1 MAFSMFSWDEG
12 VDGLFIPLSWIFIIK
27 KKKKKKQSA
36 VERSLILVQRLVPL
50 NSAIVFSYKLVKWFG
65 QLLLLR
71 YLCMNR
77 VRWGCPISSY
87 TILEYKANACW
98 PTKSAHLFLS
108 LFLVIQ
114 TPKRILCVHTLHDL
128 DSKHVWE
135 QIHGATNSTS
145 INVRRSWVTS
155 RLHHHGIAPVVS
167 PNLHSLFL

>member
-1 MAFSMFSWDEG
+1 M
-12 VDGLFIPLSWIFIIK
+12 
-27 KKKKKKQSA
+27 
-36 VERSLILVQRLVPL
+36 
-50 NSAIVFSYKLVKWFG
+50 VFAYKLVKWFG
-65 QLLLLR
+65 QLLLFR

-155 RLHHHGIAPVVS
+155 RLHHHGIAPCGFTKS
-167 PNLHSLFL
+167 PLSFSLISLGYYKTLSLRLWQL